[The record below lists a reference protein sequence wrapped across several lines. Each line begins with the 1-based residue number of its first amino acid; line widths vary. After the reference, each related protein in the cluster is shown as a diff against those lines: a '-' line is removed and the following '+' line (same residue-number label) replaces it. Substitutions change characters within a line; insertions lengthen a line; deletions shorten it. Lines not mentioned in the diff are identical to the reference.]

1 MSLKCGMRFGI
12 SPRAIC
18 PMPQRIDVPAPR
30 PLRRPVHRRYLA
42 LITLAASA
50 LLAACQPDVR
60 ATASMTPSPT
70 LVRQATVTREM
81 TPTPSMTVPPLPVV
95 TPSVMAPTFVA
106 PTATSAQTATPAPTT
121 RPNRV
126 TPPTVAL
133 TATAVG
139 DMRASTILVSVVDQW
154 DELVDPGRRL
164 LLEGVPQSV
173 LYADG
178 RLLSL
183 GKKGPW
189 PDWYYET
196 RLSPSQVCALMDR
209 IHATG
214 FMGLP
219 EPSEAG
225 PAQIPTLTA
234 VPGGMEPFHTIDV
247 RGVPSKRVKILE
259 RGIDTVIE
267 PVAKMLALTRFLA
280 PVGTRLAPTP
290 VERVILRVEERPSTW
305 TGSME
310 PWPTTLP
317 SLAATSAQIGAER
330 RLVFSGTLAMEIARA
345 AHLPGDATFTD
356 HGRVFRVTGRPLLP
370 HETLANIGRID
381 RSDSDF
387 PACAYRVGP
396 IPTLLPLE
404 EELRTLR
411 LDALE
416 RWTFDAALAGIVPS
430 GPARFDWQDWHILDG
445 HSGLDLGTAYVFTST
460 TGCDEL
466 IDFYA
471 LEGVRVGLTFR
482 GMITGEV
489 RISYPPETLV
499 WSCGVHVLLF
509 RSTDVSMAPTWTV
522 VRLDTRTEES
532 LVVIAYAPSNRLPGG
547 TIGPGPWPS
556 VMGID
561 STLSA
566 ARLPAPR
573 DPPIED
579 WQGWPIKDGIA
590 GAMYDQGYLFTS
602 TASCAALA
610 EFYSNEGVRMRQG
623 HGLTKTEF
631 APLDEDDACQ
641 KLIVTFRPAKSVG
654 REFRVFIFPA
664 EDGARVLIREIN

>member
-1 MSLKCGMRFGI
+1 
-12 SPRAIC
+12 
-18 PMPQRIDVPAPR
+18 MPQRIDVPAPR
-30 PLRRPVHRRYLA
+30 PLRRPVHNRLLL
-42 LITLAASA
+42 LITLAGSV
-50 LLAACQPDVR
+50 LLAACQPAER
-60 ATASMTPSPT
+60 ATAPKPPAPTLVSQATATRELTPSP
-70 LVRQATVTREM
+70 
-81 TPTPSMTVPPLPVV
+81 SMPFPPLPVV
-95 TPSVMAPTFVA
+95 APSVKAQTFIG
-106 PTATSAQTATPAPTT
+106 PTATSAQSATPVPTT
-121 RPNRV
+121 RPDRV
-126 TPPTVAL
+126 TPPTLAL
-133 TATAVG
+133 TATAVR
-139 DMRASTILVSVVDQW
+139 DLRATTILVSVVDQW

-189 PDWYYET
+189 PDWYFET

-214 FMGLP
+214 FMGIP
-219 EPSEAG
+219 EPFEVVPEPIHAE
-225 PAQIPTLTA
+225 TA

-259 RGIDTVIE
+259 RAIDTVIE
-267 PVAKMLALTRFLA
+267 PVAKMFELARFLA
-280 PVGTRLAPTP
+280 PVGTRLAPTS
-290 VERVILRVEERPSTW
+290 VERVVLRVEERPATW
-305 TGSME
+305 TGIME
-310 PWPTTLP
+310 PWPATLP
-317 SLAATSAQIGAER
+317 SLAATDAQIGAER
-330 RLVFSGTLAMEIARA
+330 RLVFSGTVAVEIARA

-370 HETLANIGRID
+370 HETPASIGRLD
-381 RSDSDF
+381 RSESDF

-396 IPTLLPLE
+396 IPTPLPQE

-411 LDALE
+411 LNALE
-416 RWTFDAALAGIVPS
+416 RWTFDAALAGIVPFE
-430 GPARFDWQDWHILDG
+430 PARFDWQDWHILDG
-445 HSGLDLGTAYVFTST
+445 RSGLDLGTAYVFTST

-482 GMITGEV
+482 GMITSEV
-489 RISYPPETLV
+489 RINYPPEKLA

-509 RSTDVSMAPTWTV
+509 RSAGVTTAPTWTI
-522 VRLDTRTEES
+522 VRLDTRPQES

-547 TIGPGPWPS
+547 TIGPGPWPT

-623 HGLTKTEF
+623 QGLAKTEF
-631 APLDEDDACQ
+631 APLDEDAACQ

-654 REFRVFIFPA
+654 REFRVFVFPA
-664 EDGARVLIREIN
+664 DDGARVLIREIN

>member
-1 MSLKCGMRFGI
+1 
-12 SPRAIC
+12 
-18 PMPQRIDVPAPR
+18 
-30 PLRRPVHRRYLA
+30 
-42 LITLAASA
+42 
-50 LLAACQPDVR
+50 
-60 ATASMTPSPT
+60 
-70 LVRQATVTREM
+70 
-81 TPTPSMTVPPLPVV
+81 MTVPPLPLV
-95 TPSVMAPTFVA
+95 TPSLMVPTFVA

-126 TPPTVAL
+126 TPPTLAP
-133 TATAVG
+133 TATSVR
-139 DMRASTILVSVVDQW
+139 DIRASTILVSVVDQW

-189 PDWYYET
+189 PDWYFET
-196 RLSPSQVCALMDR
+196 RLSPSQVCALIDR

-214 FMGLP
+214 FMGIP
-219 EPSEAG
+219 EPFEVVPEPIHAE
-225 PAQIPTLTA
+225 TA
-234 VPGGMEPFHTIDV
+234 VPGGMEPYHTIDV

-267 PVAKMLALTRFLA
+267 PVAQMLALARFLA

-290 VERVILRVEERPSTW
+290 VERVILRVEERPATW
-305 TGSME
+305 TGKME

-317 SLAATSAQIGAER
+317 SLAATAAQIGAER
-330 RLVFSGTLAMEIARA
+330 RLLFSGTLALEIAKA

-370 HETLANIGRID
+370 HETPASIGRLD

-387 PACAYRVGP
+387 PACAIRVGP
-396 IPTLLPLE
+396 PPSPLSPE
-404 EELRTLR
+404 EVLRTRR
-411 LDALE
+411 LNALL

-430 GPARFDWQDWHILDG
+430 GPPRFDWQDWHVLDG
-445 HSGLDLGTAYVFTST
+445 RRGLDLGSAYVFSST

-471 LEGVRVGLTFR
+471 LEGVRIGLTFR
-482 GMITGEV
+482 GMITSEV
-489 RISYPPETLV
+489 RINYPPEKLA

-509 RSTDVSMAPTWTV
+509 RSADVTTAPTWTI
-522 VRLDTRTEES
+522 VRLDTRPQES
-532 LVVIAYAPSNRLPGG
+532 LVVIANAPSNRLPGG

-641 KLIVTFRPAKSVG
+641 KLIVAFRPAKSVG

-664 EDGARVLIREIN
+664 EDGARVLIRETN